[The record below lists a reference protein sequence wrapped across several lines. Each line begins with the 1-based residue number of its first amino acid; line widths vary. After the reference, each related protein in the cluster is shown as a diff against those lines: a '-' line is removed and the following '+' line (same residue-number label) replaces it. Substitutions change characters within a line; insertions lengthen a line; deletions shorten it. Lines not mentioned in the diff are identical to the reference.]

1 MTALGTRRILFNK
14 KHDLQENVENNIE
27 LLSRTID
34 PIVER
39 LKNNDI
45 EQSLAAAIKGYIENI
60 KEFRDICN
68 EEKIAEIAVFFQR
81 AKNVAQLAKIL
92 AGEKEF
98 LLASSLLQDDINN
111 LRSEIDSILDS
122 INSRRVNLAEEDSV
136 KYSPV
141 GNRGKIKTVEHRLD
155 LAQADLEKLANET
168 ELVTGR
174 AKSASKLVDQLSQ
187 EVGERLDG
195 IVGGAN
201 ARLST
206 ISLEFDEKH
215 KILEKNYDEK
225 RDLLNSKIQDL
236 DKLMQVAARKAMA
249 SGYMRNALK
258 EEKIASNFRL
268 AAIALMS
275 ITAYAVVLIVFVG
288 NFAEMN
294 PMLILQKSL
303 ALLFVTFIVA
313 YLARQSAV
321 HRAQQ
326 QKYMQTALDIGALKP
341 FVATLPEDV
350 KNEILKE
357 FAQKLFNPK
366 DVGQVAEPG
375 FGVQELVLKLIDK
388 MEFSVEKIK
397 NSKSPQ

>member
-1 MTALGTRRILFNK
+1 
-14 KHDLQENVENNIE
+14 
-27 LLSRTID
+27 
-34 PIVER
+34 
-39 LKNNDI
+39 
-45 EQSLAAAIKGYIENI
+45 
-60 KEFRDICN
+60 
-68 EEKIAEIAVFFQR
+68 
-81 AKNVAQLAKIL
+81 
-92 AGEKEF
+92 
-98 LLASSLLQDDINN
+98 
-111 LRSEIDSILDS
+111 
-122 INSRRVNLAEEDSV
+122 
-136 KYSPV
+136 
-141 GNRGKIKTVEHRLD
+141 
-155 LAQADLEKLANET
+155 
-168 ELVTGR
+168 
-174 AKSASKLVDQLSQ
+174 
-187 EVGERLDG
+187 
-195 IVGGAN
+195 
-201 ARLST
+201 
-206 ISLEFDEKH
+206 
-215 KILEKNYDEK
+215 
-225 RDLLNSKIQDL
+225 
-236 DKLMQVAARKAMA
+236 MQVAARKAMA